1 MCRNISKNVTSKYS
15 QKRLD
20 HAKQSTTDT
29 LETSSKRVIQ
39 KTAGAAG
46 DLIENKTAD

>member
-1 MCRNISKNVTSKYS
+1 MGRNISKNVTSKYS
-15 QKRLD
+15 QELLG

-39 KTAGAAG
+39 KRKQP
-46 DLIENKTAD
+46 LI